1 MASLQD
7 IIKLIEGDNGKVFVV
22 DETGEVKAVILKVED
37 YQHLLLGK
45 LKRSVKDIE
54 DINREIT
61 MAQLT
66 DERPVSAVP
75 VPSSAPAVPE
85 PPAMANSTRGVDLRS
100 EVIDP
105 NFNFN
110 ALPGEEYETIK
121 PDFDDI

>member
-7 IIKLIEGDNGKVFVV
+7 IIKLTENDNGKVFVI
-22 DETGEVKAVILKVED
+22 DETGEVKLVILKVED

-54 DINREIT
+54 EINKEIT
-61 MAQLT
+61 LAQLE
-66 DERPVSAVP
+66 DAPIPPIPQPGSLAV
-75 VPSSAPAVPE
+75 
-85 PPAMANSTRGVDLRS
+85 NSTRGVDLRS